1 MTVDNAK
8 AKNRFSVVVPVLNA
22 KKHLRACIESILKA
36 IERYGNAELIVVD
49 NGSVD
54 GSYEILL
61 NEYGDRA
68 RIQQIRGLPVGAL
81 RNRGAALGDGEFVTF
96 IDSDC
101 TVIPD
106 YFEQALAVLQRT
118 NADATGSEYGLD
130 DSCHWIERTWYL
142 IHTPGSDGLVKFITS
157 GNLVIRR
164 AAFLAVSGFDEN
176 MISCE
181 DMDLGARLNR
191 AGFKVYQAHSVRA
204 LHAGGDKSLRVFFLK
219 NAWRSMGM
227 LGMFRN
233 SWLFKPAFTL
243 FGYALLWGVAVV
255 SLFGS
260 HSAFVTRIALFIV
273 LINLAPVLTII
284 YRGWQ
289 VKRFHAPFRSILL
302 YHLYFLAQL
311 FAMWKVLVSLGL
323 STQLKHA
330 ISVRLHGSARGQQ

>member
-1 MTVDNAK
+1 MNTE
-8 AKNRFSVVVPVLNA
+8 AKNRFSVVVPVLNS
-22 KKHLRACIESILKA
+22 KKFLRVCLESILKA
-36 IERYGNAELIVVD
+36 IKRYGNAELIVLD

-61 NEYGDRA
+61 NEYSDQA
-68 RIQQIRGLPVGAL
+68 RIQQICCLPVGAL
-81 RNRGAALGDGEFVTF
+81 RNRGAALADGEFVAF

-130 DSCHWIERTWYL
+130 DSCRWIEKTWYL
-142 IHTPGSDGLVKFITS
+142 IHTPSSDGLVKFITS

-164 AAFLAVSGFDEN
+164 AVFLAVGGFDEN

-191 AGFKVYQAHSVRA
+191 AGFTVYQAHCVRA
-204 LHAGGDKSLRVFFLK
+204 LHPGGDKSLRVFFLK

-227 LGMFRN
+227 LEMLRK
-233 SWLFKPAFTL
+233 SWLFKPVFTL
-243 FGYALLWGVAVV
+243 FAYVLLWAVAVEN
-255 SLFGS
+255 LIAS
-260 HSAFVTRIALFIV
+260 HSSFTARIALLIV
-273 LINLAPVLTII
+273 LVNLAPVLTII

-289 VKRFHAPFRSILL
+289 VKRFHAPLKSILL
-302 YHLYFLAQL
+302 YHLFFLAQL
-311 FAMWKVLVSLGL
+311 FAMWKIMVSMGL
-323 STQLKHA
+323 SPEEKHV
-330 ISVRLHGSARGQQ
+330 ISVRLYGSAKRQQ

>member
-1 MTVDNAK
+1 
-8 AKNRFSVVVPVLNA
+8 VVVPVLNA
-22 KKHLRACIESILKA
+22 KKHLRACLDSILRA
-36 IERYGNAELIVVD
+36 IERYPNAELIVLD

-61 NEYGDRA
+61 REYGDRA

-81 RNRGAALGDGEFVTF
+81 RNRGAALAEGEFVVF

-142 IHTPGSDGLVKFITS
+142 IHTPSSDGLVKFITS

-164 AAFLAVSGFDEN
+164 TAFLAVCGFDEN

-181 DMDLGARLNR
+181 DMDLGARLN
-191 AGFKVYQAHSVRA
+191 AAEFKVYQAHCVRA
-204 LHAGGDKSLRVFFLK
+204 FHAGGDKSLRVFFLK

-227 LGMFRN
+227 LGMLRN
-233 SWLFKPAFTL
+233 SWLFKPVFAL
-243 FGYALLWGVAVV
+243 FAYVLLWVAAVV
-255 SLFGS
+255 NLVGS
-260 HSAFVTRIALFIV
+260 HSSLVTRIALLVV
-273 LINLAPVLTII
+273 LVNLAPVLTIA

-289 VKRFHAPFRSILL
+289 VKRFHAPLRSILL

-311 FAMWKVLVSLGL
+311 FAMWKVLVSLGHSL
-323 STQLKHA
+323 EVKHA
-330 ISVRLHGSARGQQ
+330 ISVRLHGSARGQTIERDSR